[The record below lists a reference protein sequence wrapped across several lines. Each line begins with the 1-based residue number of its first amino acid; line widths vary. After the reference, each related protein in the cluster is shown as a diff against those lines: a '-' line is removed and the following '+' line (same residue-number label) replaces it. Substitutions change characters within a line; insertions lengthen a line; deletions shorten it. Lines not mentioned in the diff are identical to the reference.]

1 MNLRK
6 KELKFST
13 LCGDWHYRNIDMTEP
28 HLSEI
33 NIENNKIIAIYE
45 KYSSALDDYIFC
57 NSEII
62 NNSELIKKFKTL
74 NLGEKSLVLDFIS
87 DIDCVVD
94 WNKIVD
100 DLNKQEIYNEE
111 DDYQDDLLIVPAKKL
126 GDGWNWHKYDDGSG
140 YLEGPDGSRYMDYD
154 LSTNEYKIRPDSRWE
169 FFPLSYYY
177 LDGIEPSQF
186 KTFDFM
192 EQEMIDNVLTKENK
206 NEEMSL

>member
-13 LCGDWHYRNIDMTEP
+13 LCGDWDYRNIDMTEP

-33 NIENNKIIAIYE
+33 NIENNKIIATYE

-62 NNSELIKKFKTL
+62 NNSELIKKFKKL

-140 YLEGPDGSRYMDYD
+140 YL
-154 LSTNEYKIRPDSRWE
+154 
-169 FFPLSYYY
+169 
-177 LDGIEPSQF
+177 
-186 KTFDFM
+186 
-192 EQEMIDNVLTKENK
+192 
-206 NEEMSL
+206 

>member
-13 LCGDWHYRNIDMTEP
+13 LCGDWDYRNIDMTEP

-33 NIENNKIIAIYE
+33 NIGSNKIIATYE
-45 KYSSALDDYIFC
+45 KYSSALDDYVFC

-62 NNSELIKKFKTL
+62 NNSELIKKFKKL
-74 NLGEKSLVLDFIS
+74 NLGDKSLVLDFIS

-100 DLNKQEIYNEE
+100 DLNNQEIFNEK

-126 GDGWNWHKYDDGSG
+126 
-140 YLEGPDGSRYMDYD
+140 
-154 LSTNEYKIRPDSRWE
+154 
-169 FFPLSYYY
+169 
-177 LDGIEPSQF
+177 
-186 KTFDFM
+186 
-192 EQEMIDNVLTKENK
+192 
-206 NEEMSL
+206 